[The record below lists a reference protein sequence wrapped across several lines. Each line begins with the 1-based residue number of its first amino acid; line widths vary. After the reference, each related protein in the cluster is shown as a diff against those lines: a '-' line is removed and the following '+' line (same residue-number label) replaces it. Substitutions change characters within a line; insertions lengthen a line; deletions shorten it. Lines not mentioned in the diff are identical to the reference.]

1 MKSKTRILI
10 IYFIALSSL
19 MGCSTTTPVKKKPK
33 HVGTIEFVQN
43 EVRFYSTKP
52 AEMTADLG
60 EGKKATFST
69 KKKGWLQGLKELLG
83 MKLIAGDK

>member
-19 MGCSTTTPVKKKPK
+19 MGCATTSEPK
-33 HVGTIEFVQN
+33 HVGTIEFEQN

-69 KKKGWLQGLKELLG
+69 KKKGWLQGLAELFG
-83 MKLIAGDK
+83 MKVIAED